1 MSLIRRNTDLLPG
14 LWNDVFTPDWFGGVD
29 SNRSNLPA
37 VNILDGEKDF
47 TLELAVPGKKKED
60 FNVELDNDVLTIS
73 MESQSEVKDKQ
84 AEYTRREFH
93 YTSFKRAFTLPESVN
108 QEDIKADYK
117 DGILTFTL
125 PKKEEALPK
134 AKRLIEIGK

>member
-29 SNRSNLPA
+29 SNKSNLPA
-37 VNILDGEKDF
+37 VNIMEGEKDF
-47 TLELAVPGKKKED
+47 TLELAVPGQKKED
-60 FNVELDNDVLTIS
+60 FNVEVDNDVLTIS
-73 MESQSEVKDKQ
+73 METQSEVEDKKS
-84 AEYTRREFH
+84 EYTRREFR

-117 DGILTFTL
+117 DGILRFTL
-125 PKKEEALPK
+125 PKKEEALPR

>member
-29 SNRSNLPA
+29 SSKSNLPA
-37 VNILDGEKDF
+37 VNIMEGEKDF
-47 TLELAVPGKKKED
+47 TLELAVPGQKKED
-60 FNVELDNDVLTIS
+60 FNVEVDNDVLTIS
-73 MESQSEVKDKQ
+73 METQSEVEDKK
-84 AEYTRREFH
+84 AEYTRREFR

-117 DGILTFTL
+117 DGILRFTL
-125 PKKEEALPK
+125 PKKEEALPR

>member
-1 MSLIRRNTDLLPG
+1 MD
-14 LWNDVFTPDWFGGVD
+14 
-29 SNRSNLPA
+29 
-37 VNILDGEKDF
+37 E
-47 TLELAVPGKKKED
+47 
-60 FNVELDNDVLTIS
+60 
-73 MESQSEVKDKQ
+73 KQ
-84 AEYTRREFH
+84 AEYTRREFR

-117 DGILTFTL
+117 DGILRFTL

>member
-37 VNILDGEKDF
+37 VNIMEGEKDF
-47 TLELAVPGKKKED
+47 ALELAVPGQKKED

-73 MESQSEVKDKQ
+73 METQSEVEDKK
-84 AEYTRREFH
+84 AEYTRREFR

-117 DGILTFTL
+117 DGILKFTL

>member
-37 VNILDGEKDF
+37 VNIMEGEKDF
-47 TLELAVPGKKKED
+47 TLELAVPGQKKED

-73 MESQSEVKDKQ
+73 METQSEAEDKK
-84 AEYTRREFH
+84 AGYTRREFR

-117 DGILTFTL
+117 DGILKFTL

>member
-1 MSLIRRNTDLLPG
+1 MSLIRRNTELLPG

-29 SNRSNLPA
+29 STKSNLPA
-37 VNILDGEKDF
+37 VNILEGETDF
-47 TLELAVPGKKKED
+47 TLELAVPGQKKED

-73 MESQSEVKDKQ
+73 METQSEVDEKQ
-84 AEYTRREFH
+84 AEYTRREFR

-108 QEDIKADYK
+108 QEAIKADYK
-117 DGILTFTL
+117 DGILSFTL
-125 PKKEEALPK
+125 PKKEEALPR

>member
-37 VNILDGEKDF
+37 VNILEGEKDF
-47 TLELAVPGKKKED
+47 TLELAVPGQKKED

-73 MESQSEVKDKQ
+73 METQSEVEDKE

-93 YTSFKRAFTLPESVN
+93 YSSFKRAFTLPESVN
-108 QEDIKADYK
+108 QEAVKADYK
-117 DGILTFTL
+117 DGILRFTL

>member
-37 VNILDGEKDF
+37 VNIMEGEKDF
-47 TLELAVPGKKKED
+47 TLELAVPGQKKED

-73 MESQSEVKDKQ
+73 METQSEVEDKK
-84 AEYTRREFH
+84 AEYTRREFR

-117 DGILTFTL
+117 DGILKFTL
-125 PKKEEALPK
+125 PKKEEALPR

>member
-37 VNILDGEKDF
+37 VNIMEGEKDF
-47 TLELAVPGKKKED
+47 TLELAVPGQKKED

-73 MESQSEVKDKQ
+73 METQSQVDDKK
-84 AEYTRREFH
+84 AGYTRREFS

-117 DGILTFTL
+117 DGILKFTL

>member
-37 VNILDGEKDF
+37 VNIMEGEKDF
-47 TLELAVPGKKKED
+47 TLELAVPGQKKED

-73 MESQSEVKDKQ
+73 METQSEVEDKK
-84 AEYTRREFH
+84 AEYTRREFR

-117 DGILTFTL
+117 DGILKFTL

-134 AKRLIEIGK
+134 AKRLIEIVK

>member
-37 VNILDGEKDF
+37 VNILEGEKDF
-47 TLELAVPGKKKED
+47 TLELAVPGQKKED

-73 MESQSEVKDKQ
+73 METQSEVADKK

-117 DGILTFTL
+117 DGILKFTL

>member
-1 MSLIRRNTDLLPG
+1 MRLIRRNTDLLPG

-29 SNRSNLPA
+29 SNKSNLPA
-37 VNILDGEKDF
+37 VNIMEGEKDF
-47 TLELAVPGKKKED
+47 TLELAVPGQKKED
-60 FNVELDNDVLTIS
+60 FNVEVDNDVLTIS
-73 MESQSEVKDKQ
+73 METQSEVEDKK
-84 AEYTRREFH
+84 AEYTRREFR

-117 DGILTFTL
+117 DGILRFTL
-125 PKKEEALPK
+125 PKKEEALPR

>member
-14 LWNDVFTPDWFGGVD
+14 IWNDVFTPDWFGGMD
-29 SNRSNLPA
+29 SYKSNLPA
-37 VNILDGEKDF
+37 VNIMEGERDF
-47 TLELAVPGKKKED
+47 ILELAVPGQKKED
-60 FNVELDNDVLTIS
+60 INVELDNDVLTIS
-73 MESQSEVKDKQ
+73 METQSEVDEKQ
-84 AEYTRREFH
+84 GEYTRREFR

-108 QEDIKADYK
+108 QEDINADYK
-117 DGILTFTL
+117 DGILRFTL

>member
-29 SNRSNLPA
+29 SNKSNLPA
-37 VNILDGEKDF
+37 VNILEGEKDF
-47 TLELAVPGKKKED
+47 TLELAVPGQKKED

-73 MESQSEVKDKQ
+73 METQSEVEDKK
-84 AEYTRREFH
+84 AEYTRREFR

-117 DGILTFTL
+117 DGILKFTL
-125 PKKEEALPK
+125 PKKEEALPR

>member
-37 VNILDGEKDF
+37 VNILEGEKDF
-47 TLELAVPGKKKED
+47 TLELAVPGQKKED

-73 MESQSEVKDKQ
+73 METQSEVEDKE
-84 AEYTRREFH
+84 AEYTRREFR
-93 YTSFKRAFTLPESVN
+93 YSSFKRAFTLPESVN
-108 QEDIKADYK
+108 QEEVKADYK
-117 DGILTFTL
+117 DGILRFTL

>member
-37 VNILDGEKDF
+37 VNIMEGEKDF
-47 TLELAVPGKKKED
+47 TLELAVPGQKKED

-73 MESQSEVKDKQ
+73 METQSEVEDKK
-84 AEYTRREFH
+84 AEYTRREFR

-117 DGILTFTL
+117 DGILKFTL

>member
-29 SNRSNLPA
+29 SNKSNLPA
-37 VNILDGEKDF
+37 VNIMEGEKDF
-47 TLELAVPGKKKED
+47 TLELAVPGQKKED
-60 FNVELDNDVLTIS
+60 FNVEVDNDVLTIS
-73 MESQSEVKDKQ
+73 METQSEVEDKKS
-84 AEYTRREFH
+84 EYTRREFR

-117 DGILTFTL
+117 DGILRFTL

-134 AKRLIEIGK
+134 AQRLFEIGT

>member
-29 SNRSNLPA
+29 SNKSNLPA
-37 VNILDGEKDF
+37 VNILEGEKEF
-47 TLELAVPGKKKED
+47 TLELAVPGQKKED
-60 FNVELDNDVLTIS
+60 FNVEVDNDVLTIS
-73 MESQSEVKDKQ
+73 METQSEVEDKKS
-84 AEYTRREFH
+84 EYTRREFR

-117 DGILTFTL
+117 DGILRFTL
-125 PKKEEALPK
+125 PKKEEALPR

>member
-37 VNILDGEKDF
+37 VNIMEGEKDF
-47 TLELAVPGKKKED
+47 TLELAVPGQKKED

-73 MESQSEVKDKQ
+73 METQSEAEDKK
-84 AEYTRREFH
+84 AGYTRREFR
-93 YTSFKRAFTLPESVN
+93 YSSFKRAFTLPETVN

-117 DGILTFTL
+117 DGILKFTL

>member
-29 SNRSNLPA
+29 SNKSNLPA
-37 VNILDGEKDF
+37 VNIMEGEKDF

-73 MESQSEVKDKQ
+73 METQSEVEDKNS
-84 AEYTRREFH
+84 EYTRREFH

-117 DGILTFTL
+117 DGILKFTL